1 MKISG
6 FQKMTL
12 LDYPGKVA
20 CTIFTS
26 GCNLRCPFCHN
37 ASLVTKIDHN
47 NYYNEEEILKY
58 LEGRKNLLDG
68 VCITGGEPLL
78 QNDIYDF
85 IKKIKDMGYLVK
97 LDTNGTNPK
106 KLIELA
112 EKKVID
118 YVAMDIKNSKEKYA
132 LTSGIENL
140 DINNI
145 EESVNFL
152 LSDSVDYEFRTT
164 VVDVFHDTQDIEKIA
179 MWIGGAK
186 RYFLQN
192 FVDSGDLIGDK
203 MGSVGEETL
212 NKMCSVARKYVEN
225 TIIRGV

>member
-37 ASLVTKIDHN
+37 ASLVTKIDQN
-47 NYYNEEEILKY
+47 NFYDEEEVLKY
-58 LEGRKNLLDG
+58 LEKRKGLLDG

-78 QNDIYDF
+78 QSDIFDF

-106 KLIELA
+106 KLQELV
-112 EKKVID
+112 KSNLID

-132 LTSGIENL
+132 ETSGIENL
-140 DINNI
+140 NINSI

-164 VVDVFHDTQDIEKIA
+164 VVDRFHTIQDIEKIA
-179 MWIGGAK
+179 MWIKGAK
-186 RYFLQN
+186 RYFLQD
-192 FVDSGDLIGDK
+192 FVDSGDLIGEN
-203 MGSVGEETL
+203 MGSVGEEML
-212 NKMCSVARKYVEN
+212 GKMCSVVRKFAEN
-225 TIIRGV
+225 TSIRGI

>member
-1 MKISG
+1 
-6 FQKMTL
+6 MTL

-37 ASLVTKIDHN
+37 ASLVTKIDQN

-106 KLIELA
+106 KLIELV
-112 EKKVID
+112 EKNVID

-132 LTSGIENL
+132 ETSGIENL
-140 DINNI
+140 NINNI

-164 VVDVFHDTQDIEKIA
+164 VVDRFHTIQDIEKIA
-179 MWIGGAK
+179 VWIKGAK

-203 MGSVGEETL
+203 MGSVGEKTL
-212 NKMCSVARKYVEN
+212 DKMCSVAHKYIEN